1 MYGVELYA
9 AVRLAVVD
17 EGLSHHEAGRRFGI
31 DRRTVKKM
39 LSYSAPPG
47 YRRTKPVRRPKL
59 DGFTGIVDAILEAD
73 TDPEVPRKQRH
84 TAHRIFERLRDEHG
98 FTGGYTIVKD
108 YVRSRRQS
116 TREAFV
122 PLHHPPGHAQV
133 DFGEAV
139 VEGGGR
145 REKVAFF
152 CLILPHS
159 NVWFVK
165 AYPRETTEA
174 FLDGHVSAFAF
185 LGGVPR
191 SILYDNTTLA
201 VARIL
206 GDGTRRRT
214 QAFTHLQSHYLFRD
228 RFGRPGKGNDKGKVE
243 ALVKTARRRFMV
255 PIPKVHD
262 LSVLNERLLA
272 RCLERLDAL
281 EAGGQAA
288 ALLADLD
295 ALRDLPAV
303 PFEACEHVPGQIS
316 STALVRY
323 RLVDYSAPAAH
334 AHKKV
339 MVKGYVDRVEIA
351 LGAEIVARHRRSYVR
366 GDVVYDPL
374 HYLSL
379 LEKKP
384 GALDQAAPLRGWKL
398 DPAFDTLRRL
408 LEARFG
414 PRGILDAGDRADV
427 REHFLGPVMY
437 LAAVDPLNA
446 HWSPYLVYDGQ
457 QRLTTVSLILEALA
471 RHLRDD
477 AAPDGFEPA
486 QIRNDY
492 LLNAYRKGDLQ
503 YRLLL
508 KPGDSETLLALIH
521 DRPRPASPSPR
532 ILNAFAFFEKRVKQ
546 LGPDV
551 SALCAGLCKLRIV
564 AFDLKEG
571 EDNPHRIFETMNA
584 CGRDLSC
591 ADMVGNFILMPLDR
605 ERQERL
611 YADHLYPIECGFER
625 HGGEDHFDA
634 FIRHYLTLRTGEVP
648 KQGEEYAVFRTH
660 ARSRRVQE
668 AGPEKLAGD
677 LRTCADHY
685 RAIVLGEEPD
695 PELAQAFRELARLE
709 MKPVFPFLLHLYGDY
724 AGGRLSRHDLI
735 TLTRLVTA
743 YAMRRAV
750 CGYKPAALPPVFA
763 KAPRAIDPDR
773 YVESV
778 RAHFLSL
785 PDGHAFPSD
794 DAFRAE
800 LTTRN
805 MYRFRHRDAVL
816 ERLEN
821 HGRKETVQL
830 ASYTVDHIMPQGERQ
845 AETPAWR
852 FLTDRTPPPYSARN
866 TLPSSP
872 VGYVPGALG

>member
-73 TDPEVPRKQRH
+73 TDPDVPRKQRH

-98 FTGGYTIVKD
+98 FAGGYTIVKD

-139 VEGGGR
+139 VEVGGR

-159 NVWFVK
+159 NLWFVK

-262 LSVLNERLLA
+262 LSVLNERLMA

-281 EAGGQAA
+281 EAGEKAA

-295 ALRDLPAV
+295 ALRDLPAS
-303 PFEACEHVPGQIS
+303 PFEACEHVPGQVS

-323 RLVDYSAPAAH
+323 RLVDYSAPTVH

-339 MVKGYVDRVEIA
+339 TVKGYVDRVEIA

-366 GDVVYDPL
+366 GDVVYEPL
-374 HYLSL
+374 ALPVAAGEEAGRPGPGGAAAGMEARSRLRHVAPSPRGALRPTRQARIHPGAAPARRLPGTPSGGRGARCGGTPPDRL
-379 LEKKP
+379 RRRQAPAAGPHREAAGASRP
-384 GALDQAAPLRGWKL
+384 GALSAPA
-398 DPAFDTLRRL
+398 PALRRRHAERRL
-408 LEARFG
+408 RLSARR
-414 PRGILDAGDRADV
+414 RGR
-427 REHFLGPVMY
+427 P
-437 LAAVDPLNA
+437 
-446 HWSPYLVYDGQ
+446 W
-457 QRLTTVSLILEALA
+457 
-471 RHLRDD
+471 LR
-477 AAPDGFEPA
+477 P
-486 QIRNDY
+486 
-492 LLNAYRKGDLQ
+492 
-503 YRLLL
+503 
-508 KPGDSETLLALIH
+508 
-521 DRPRPASPSPR
+521 PASCS
-532 ILNAFAFFEKRVKQ
+532 
-546 LGPDV
+546 
-551 SALCAGLCKLRIV
+551 S
-564 AFDLKEG
+564 
-571 EDNPHRIFETMNA
+571 
-584 CGRDLSC
+584 
-591 ADMVGNFILMPLDR
+591 
-605 ERQERL
+605 
-611 YADHLYPIECGFER
+611 
-625 HGGEDHFDA
+625 
-634 FIRHYLTLRTGEVP
+634 
-648 KQGEEYAVFRTH
+648 
-660 ARSRRVQE
+660 
-668 AGPEKLAGD
+668 
-677 LRTCADHY
+677 
-685 RAIVLGEEPD
+685 
-695 PELAQAFRELARLE
+695 
-709 MKPVFPFLLHLYGDY
+709 
-724 AGGRLSRHDLI
+724 I
-735 TLTRLVTA
+735 T
-743 YAMRRAV
+743 
-750 CGYKPAALPPVFA
+750 
-763 KAPRAIDPDR
+763 
-773 YVESV
+773 
-778 RAHFLSL
+778 
-785 PDGHAFPSD
+785 
-794 DAFRAE
+794 
-800 LTTRN
+800 
-805 MYRFRHRDAVL
+805 
-816 ERLEN
+816 
-821 HGRKETVQL
+821 
-830 ASYTVDHIMPQGERQ
+830 
-845 AETPAWR
+845 
-852 FLTDRTPPPYSARN
+852 
-866 TLPSSP
+866 
-872 VGYVPGALG
+872 